1 MEREVIISKISHM
14 VEASDFLD
22 LHIVDISHDLEQEKL
37 EKLIIIVY
45 DTFAREL
52 SMTEEE
58 KKQAIKLKNNFLN
71 ESKNIYTKAPLDFI
85 KVLEKKDDLVELEN
99 LEKQMV

>member
-1 MEREVIISKISHM
+1 M